1 MKIQLGPT
9 IQSIM
14 FSAPHP
20 VTLEDLE
27 VAVNKNEE
35 EIISKEDIIAEIQNI
50 KELFSNPQFGFEL
63 QETGL
68 GYSFV
73 SKKEYYPIIVNFIE
87 TFQKKRLSKSAME
100 TLSII
105 AFQQDCTKM
114 DIELIRGVSV
124 DYAIDK
130 LLERDLI
137 EVSGRRDAPGQPITY
152 RITGKFLDYFGIKSI
167 EELPKLKDI
176 EVSAENDMVSSME
189 NDMN

>member
-35 EIISKEDIIAEIQNI
+35 ELISKEDIIAEIQNI

-73 SKKEYYPIIVNFIE
+73 SKKEYYPTIVNFIE

-176 EVSAENDMVSSME
+176 EVSAEIDMVSSME
-189 NDMN
+189 NEMN

>member
-35 EIISKEDIIAEIQNI
+35 ELISKDDIIAEIQNI

-73 SKKEYYPIIVNFIE
+73 SKKEYYPTIVNFIE

-176 EVSAENDMVSSME
+176 EVSAENEMVSSME